1 MQAKEGIL
9 KLIDYLED
17 KEYSAED
24 GMSGF
29 SNGTEMIGMKQIEDP
44 TDLPQFGK
52 RSDMEF
58 AKESQQVLKV
68 KIAKRRLNRDNS
80 QSEIIRTD
88 RQNII
93 EQPYVPVPSKQEET
107 KDKNNIWD
115 GMPVNESCIVI
126 RTL

>member
-1 MQAKEGIL
+1 
-9 KLIDYLED
+9 
-17 KEYSAED
+17 
-24 GMSGF
+24 MSGF

-44 TDLPQFGK
+44 TDIPQFGK

-68 KIAKRRLNRDNS
+68 KIAKRRSNRDNS

-88 RQNII
+88 RQNIV

-107 KDKNNIWD
+107 KAKNNIWD